1 MLCFL
6 TKSYQDLFLVSYLHV
21 SNTLKRVRLL
31 LCIKNKRALG
41 LSRLPFENFLKKK
54 KLNPCTDSSKVTFL

>member
-54 KLNPCTDSSKVTFL
+54 N